1 MKKKTA
7 ILILTFICLFNTSY
21 SQTKT
26 PYEKKEEE
34 ISIKYLKKM
43 RVSSSEINR
52 AKSADESGMLLL
64 LLIAEKIQAYQYTH
78 GVESLILMNEWE
90 KEIKAAEKLKG
101 KADYKKEREKS
112 EKAKREK
119 IARQKKYEQ
128 QKLLEEKKAEEKK
141 IVEEKKQEREQLE
154 YLIKN
159 SDLNKVKSSIRKSF
173 ITWVAKG
180 DYESTEEHL
189 LRLDNKYKILDSLC
203 FYNINNLIKN
213 RNNIR
218 GNEDNFYL
226 VKLFKYNAD
235 KKFYPIELRLESG
248 WGRYDDEGEADINIS
263 PSTSILDT
271 IYVEVAL
278 AKKLISNAKF
288 DDNDNTY
295 NFDFS
300 NNLTFSNN
308 ISEWFFDEMGY
319 LFPKSFSLMNDEFKH
334 QIKYNLKTADNMS
347 ISTSNLT
354 LDEYFKNDYIS
365 NTHKYYE
372 ILIDKKRNT
381 ILKNA
386 NKLLSN
392 GELEN
397 AKKMFLAANKLKYSE
412 DVNDEIKNIEN
423 KLIELNKLELI
434 IKAEQYYTV
443 GNISKSIETFEQANK
458 LKESIELNQK
468 ITNIK
473 KNLLESYRL
482 HDNLDS
488 LFNIIDNEKQNLFK
502 DIVDVHELENYKKG
516 YSEKYISCK
525 QKITENVDSEW
536 KKILNIYNEI
546 NRNRE
551 IFEDRFQNIFEELNK
566 FKDLINKNSN
576 FEKEIQKAL
585 LSKNKKYL
593 KILKEDNIY
602 IIIETVT
609 TSLTNK
615 SPTQ

>member
-1 MKKKTA
+1 
-7 ILILTFICLFNTSY
+7 
-21 SQTKT
+21 
-26 PYEKKEEE
+26 
-34 ISIKYLKKM
+34 
-43 RVSSSEINR
+43 
-52 AKSADESGMLLL
+52 
-64 LLIAEKIQAYQYTH
+64 
-78 GVESLILMNEWE
+78 
-90 KEIKAAEKLKG
+90 
-101 KADYKKEREKS
+101 
-112 EKAKREK
+112 
-119 IARQKKYEQ
+119 
-128 QKLLEEKKAEEKK
+128 
-141 IVEEKKQEREQLE
+141 
-154 YLIKN
+154 
-159 SDLNKVKSSIRKSF
+159 
-173 ITWVAKG
+173 
-180 DYESTEEHL
+180 
-189 LRLDNKYKILDSLC
+189 
-203 FYNINNLIKN
+203 
-213 RNNIR
+213 
-218 GNEDNFYL
+218 
-226 VKLFKYNAD
+226 
-235 KKFYPIELRLESG
+235 
-248 WGRYDDEGEADINIS
+248 
-263 PSTSILDT
+263 
-271 IYVEVAL
+271 
-278 AKKLISNAKF
+278 
-288 DDNDNTY
+288 
-295 NFDFS
+295 
-300 NNLTFSNN
+300 
-308 ISEWFFDEMGY
+308 
-319 LFPKSFSLMNDEFKH
+319 MNDEFKH

-392 GELEN
+392 GELKN